1 MDYTACL
8 ILYKL
13 DLLEIVCS
21 WFSNVWIDQHLFE
34 IWLNDINQLKSV
46 QTSVAQKAI
55 KLSDAIKRLSFLS
68 HSSKAEI
75 SCAGFNHTLLCCA
88 EDMNAIL
95 VAESL
100 SDKPVPDGWDKSRIH
115 PYALY
120 AALARMKLPHPKYD
134 YTASLEESI
143 AKVKPQC
150 RLVLDLFVI
159 DELQLADFLETV
171 FNLFHVVL
179 PIELVSK
186 IHNEADIYRNRNNAA
201 NWLEKAYIVASAA
214 SS

>member
-1 MDYTACL
+1 
-8 ILYKL
+8 
-13 DLLEIVCS
+13 
-21 WFSNVWIDQHLFE
+21 
-34 IWLNDINQLKSV
+34 
-46 QTSVAQKAI
+46 
-55 KLSDAIKRLSFLS
+55 
-68 HSSKAEI
+68 
-75 SCAGFNHTLLCCA
+75 
-88 EDMNAIL
+88 
-95 VAESL
+95 
-100 SDKPVPDGWDKSRIH
+100 
-115 PYALY
+115 
-120 AALARMKLPHPKYD
+120 MKLPHPKYD

-159 DELQLADFLETV
+159 DELQLADVLETV